1 MLAYHNNPKIR
12 AKYIARVKRHQK
24 ADAIV
29 QGYGYWKDGKGCAV
43 GCTLHSSRH
52 SQYPVELG
60 IPEELAHLEDYFF
73 EQLPVKAARQ
83 WPLRFLSAAKT
94 GADLS
99 RVYDQWAVWNLTD
112 PKHGVLRLVSDDFPE
127 VQRVVQAVADG
138 AAAGQRVDAGRSLQA
153 LGAADAALSAAWAAR
168 AAASDAAWAARAAA
182 RAAASDAAWAG
193 ALSASVARAAA
204 WAAWAAARAAA
215 RAAASDAASDA
226 AWAARAAA
234 RAAASDAYIK
244 AASDKLI
251 ELMEAA

>member
-1 MLAYHNNPKIR
+1 MMLAYHNDPKIR
-12 AKYIARVKRHQK
+12 ARYIARVKRHQK

-29 QGYGYWKDGKGCAV
+29 QRYGYWKDGKGCAV
-43 GCTLHSSRH
+43 GCTLHSDDH
-52 SQYPVELG
+52 GQYPVELG

-99 RVYDQWAVWNLTD
+99 RVYDQWTVWNLTD
-112 PKHGVLRLVSDDFPE
+112 PEHGVLRLVSNDFPE

-138 AAAGQRVDAGRSLQA
+138 AAAGQRVDAGRERQA
-153 LGAADAALSAAWAAR
+153 AEAAAAASAAAWDAASDAAW
-168 AAASDAAWAARAAA
+168 AASDAAWAARN
-182 RAAASDAAWAG
+182 S
-193 ALSASVARAAA
+193 
-204 WAAWAAARAAA
+204 
-215 RAAASDAASDA
+215 
-226 AWAARAAA
+226 AWAARNSALDTA